1 MPGRCD
7 PPIEHRFSSTNQ
19 PKIRGRK
26 KGSISLTAQL
36 KKMLKKSLKHYDPLD
51 KTNKDDN
58 IKNHLINILL
68 AKGLSG
74 EDRAL
79 KEILDRIEGKAKES
93 IDINGNMTAVD
104 LTIIMGEWFG
114 NTDTKAKKSDKRI
127 NQSKV

>member
-7 PPIEHRFSSTNQ
+7 PPKEHRFSSENQ
-19 PKIRGRK
+19 PKNRGRK
-26 KGSISLTAQL
+26 KGAISLTAQL

-51 KTNKDDN
+51 KSDKEDI

-79 KEILDRIEGKAKES
+79 KEILDRIDGKAKEN
-93 IDINGNMTAVD
+93 ITLTGNITLED
-104 LTIIMGEWFG
+104 LNAIKGEWFG
-114 NTDTKAKKSDKRI
+114 NTNTKTKKSNKRT
-127 NQSKV
+127 NKSKV